1 MLIYIIY
8 LNFFDYLFYF
18 IRYVEIRDLD
28 EDIVNL
34 EVIFKSNF
42 IIYYLFY

>member
-1 MLIYIIY
+1 M
-8 LNFFDYLFYF
+8 FYF